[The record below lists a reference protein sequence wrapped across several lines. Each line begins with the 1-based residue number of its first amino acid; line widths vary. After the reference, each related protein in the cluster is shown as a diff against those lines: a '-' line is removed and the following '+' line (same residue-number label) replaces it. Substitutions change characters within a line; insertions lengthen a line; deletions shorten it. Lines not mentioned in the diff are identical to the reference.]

1 MLPTEVENLVGH
13 YAFGVGK
20 KRYNLCEELDFCAAN
35 RGMIPDSFLAH
46 AVTLDGYA
54 REPAPPLSCYTVK
67 NPLRTDTPF
76 FPWALIDK
84 RSYVFG
90 NAFPWWCG
98 MILMPTFRKLKTYRS
113 TFQTHV
119 VRMFNRGRDMS
130 QEWNAFVNRYRD
142 RGLPE
147 ILTNPKSY
155 DLLGHEHVFKVI
167 CEELE
172 NAGYLSPVLSL
183 PPRPSQRS
191 VLSPTSSL
199 RV

>member
-1 MLPTEVENLVGH
+1 MLPTELENLVGH
-13 YAFGVGK
+13 YAYGEG
-20 KRYNLCEELDFCAAN
+20 RYCLDEEVDFLAAN

-113 TFQTHV
+113 TFKTHV
-119 VRMFNRGRDMS
+119 VRMINRGRDMS
-130 QEWNAFVNRYRD
+130 QEWNAFVNRYLNRCM
-142 RGLPE
+142 PE